1 MQNYIL
7 LEKLLLAHTWGIKIF
22 TFQFFFIHFSDQ
34 DDSPEFTYIEDVKG
48 YTIAKRGSIVLVDQK
63 NHTYLKKCARK
74 SGKVYW
80 NCTNYRK
87 FNCKATLVTKQNKII
102 KIYGEHDHLVAEMNY
117 EFFTTPK

>member
-7 LEKLLLAHTWGIKIF
+7 IKIF
-22 TFQFFFIHFSDQ
+22 FQYFFNHISDH
-34 DDSPEFTYIEDVKG
+34 DDNPEFTYLEDVKG
-48 YTIAKRGSIVLVDQK
+48 YTIAKRGSIALVDKK

-102 KIYGEHDHLVAEMNY
+102 KTYGAHDHLVAEMNY
-117 EFFTTPK
+117 EIFTNPK